1 MSIRRRD
8 GTMSAAKRD
17 LFWTTVA
24 GVHECWRRA
33 LDVNAYG
40 YQKVGQYCRDRKTGV
55 YSAVKN
61 PLPSG
66 MPITKDFDDERDARS
81 WIES

>member
-1 MSIRRRD
+1 MNP
-8 GTMSAAKRD
+8 KRD
-17 LFWTTVA
+17 LFWSIVD

-33 LDVNAYG
+33 HEVNAYG
-40 YQKVGQYCRDRKTGV
+40 YQKLGQYYRDRKTGV

-61 PLPSG
+61 PLSSG
-66 MPITKDFDDERDARS
+66 MPVAREFDEEKQARS